1 MPTNP
6 SAPQGNEPK
15 IPRPEAEAMVKL
27 MEQELALKRAQLAA
41 EKGKKESNRVERWLA
56 LVLFLLVLL
65 GALIW
70 GFAQLRKARMQAP
83 ERPTPPPAAPA
94 RR

>member
-1 MPTNP
+1 MNP

-27 MEQELALKRAQLAA
+27 MEQELALKRAKLAA
-41 EKGKKESNRVERWLA
+41 EKGKKEGNRTERWLA
-56 LVLFLLVLL
+56 LMLFLLLLL

-70 GFAQLRKARMQAP
+70 GFAKLQKARTLVP
-83 ERPTPPPAAPA
+83 EKPTPPPAAPA